1 MVNYIINYNIK
12 NYIPKILTIVDILGE
27 NKENNIKE
35 FFYISKK
42 DIEELKNLKKS
53 YLKDNNKYLL
63 NSLDQQLEIV
73 LKQLKNYENSVK
85 FMKQNNILETKNGIY
100 KITNNGKKH
109 LIKYR
114 KKIQKEKGFEN
125 YLEYLDDIFQ
135 EMGYRSY
142 SSIKSISESIKLQE
156 KF

>member
-53 YLKDNNKYLL
+53 YLKDNNKDLL
-63 NSLDQQLEIV
+63 NSLDQELEIV

-114 KKIQKEKGFEN
+114 KNIQKEKGFEN